1 MAKPFDAATKQL
13 VELGPV
19 EWLHFLGLPGT
30 EAETIDA
37 DLAAITTD
45 ADRVIQV
52 TAPTGYIAHI
62 EFQTSSDGKA
72 LAERLLRYNVLL
84 GYRHGGQSVQ
94 SAAVLLTRKA
104 DSAELTGRITRNR
117 PDGSPYLWFEYGA
130 IRLWQL
136 SPNTLLNGDVS
147 ILPLVPLTRVSRNKL
162 PGVVRRME
170 DRLTRA
176 NAPLETARTLWAV
189 TYLLMGVS
197 YSADFVDNLLKGV
210 QQQLEDSSTY
220 QALLAK
226 GEAKGREEGREEG
239 QISNTRDLILRLG
252 GKRFGTPSAQTV
264 ERLNQARDKVQL
276 TLWADRLLEVESWS
290 ELLA

>member
-13 VELGPV
+13 VEIAPV

-30 EAETIDA
+30 QAEMVDA

-52 TAPTGYIAHI
+52 TAPTRYIVHL
-62 EFQTSSDGKA
+62 EFQTGGDGKV

-84 GYRHGGQSVQ
+84 GYRHNSQAVQSVV
-94 SAAVLLTRKA
+94 VLLTRKA
-104 DSAELTGRITRNR
+104 DSPELSGRITRNK
-117 PDGSPYLWFEYGA
+117 PGGSPYLWFEYGV

-136 SPNTLLNGDVS
+136 SPDTLLKSDLAV
-147 ILPLVPLTRVSRNKL
+147 LPLVPLSNVTRNDL
-162 PGVVRRME
+162 PDVVRKME
-170 DRLTRA
+170 ARLTKES
-176 NAPLETARTLWAV
+176 APLETVRTLWAT

-197 YSADFVDNLLKGV
+197 YSADFVDSLLKGV
-210 QQQLEDSSTY
+210 QQQLENSSTY

-226 GEAKGREEGREEG
+226 GEAKGRQEGRQEG
-239 QISNTRDLILRLG
+239 RINEARELILRLG
-252 GKRFGTPSAQTV
+252 GKRFGPPDAQTTA
-264 ERLNQARDKVQL
+264 QISQTRDSVQL
-276 TLWADRLLEVESWS
+276 NVWADRLLEVENWN